1 MESVSGINLPLLLL
15 LLIPGSP
22 ANCAKFENLRLAESR
37 HGQPGQSAVYVLEK
51 GEESLLTRAWLAD
64 AAEKTI
70 DVQYFIWS
78 TDNIGILAS
87 ERLLSA
93 AERGVR
99 VRVIVDDLLIDA
111 EPQTLLSLDAHPN
124 IQIRIYNPLHSVG
137 RGVFS
142 QLWHLITDFRASN
155 QRMHDKVV
163 IYDQSVAITGGR
175 NMADEYYDYDQTY
188 NFRDRDVLV
197 AGSVLPK
204 MEQSFEAFWNSPL
217 SVSLDFLLP
226 EEKRRL
232 SETQV
237 TNYTAWLHGYARNPV
252 NFAPEVQETISDM
265 GERFNDIV
273 AMMRWTSVDYLSDLP
288 GKNNDSETLEGGGR
302 TTTSLINLLSEAK
315 HEILIETPYLIM
327 PEGGM
332 AIFSELM
339 AKDIKLSIVT
349 NSLASTDNLQA
360 FSGYLKQKQQ
370 LLDLGI
376 EIFEFK
382 PKPGIYRELIDRHEQ
397 LGKDTPIFALHAKS
411 MVIDDRITYIG
422 TFNFDPRSANLNTEV
437 GVVIRD
443 QGIAHQVAQAIRQDM
458 APENS
463 WHATVSDEEQNVSF
477 IKKLKVYLWGLLPLE
492 PIL

>member
-1 MESVSGINLPLLLL
+1 
-15 LLIPGSP
+15 
-22 ANCAKFENLRLAESR
+22 
-37 HGQPGQSAVYVLEK
+37 
-51 GEESLLTRAWLAD
+51 
-64 AAEKTI
+64 
-70 DVQYFIWS
+70 
-78 TDNIGILAS
+78 
-87 ERLLSA
+87 
-93 AERGVR
+93 
-99 VRVIVDDLLIDA
+99 
-111 EPQTLLSLDAHPN
+111 
-124 IQIRIYNPLHSVG
+124 
-137 RGVFS
+137 
-142 QLWHLITDFRASN
+142 
-155 QRMHDKVV
+155 
-163 IYDQSVAITGGR
+163 
-175 NMADEYYDYDQTY
+175 
-188 NFRDRDVLV
+188 
-197 AGSVLPK
+197 
-204 MEQSFEAFWNSPL
+204 
-217 SVSLDFLLP
+217 
-226 EEKRRL
+226 
-232 SETQV
+232 
-237 TNYTAWLHGYARNPV
+237 
-252 NFAPEVQETISDM
+252 
-265 GERFNDIV
+265 
-273 AMMRWTSVDYLSDLP
+273 VDYLSDLP